1 MLTLIDNSTLTA
13 VQRITGDAPSLSKHS
28 AEADVLGF
36 ENLIVGL
43 LFYDGI
49 LSVDDYKPQFRKS
62 REKAFPFLH
71 QISPEIITASG
82 LAKASL
88 DEAKTFSPRIEGGR
102 FTDDATAS
110 LFEQLELS
118 VITTWDISSS
128 VYYLTLKMLGEE
140 GGEDFSN
147 FSAIT
152 SEIFCELEDK
162 RTCLSNIDGDVQLF
176 DRNGKRIAS
185 DYKVP
190 GARWGAGDQ
199 GGLTPGLNA
208 FVSALS
214 WLAYKSIYYTT
225 AANWY
230 KADSSLHP
238 VRQAFQLQYLRQKGV
253 YDQNMAQGLLSRLS
267 GAFRQEIDF
276 IVNQTHPTGFE
287 ADIPLFIAWL
297 AERTKDPRLIINEA
311 LELREADEFVEV
323 REQLN
328 EISNAFEDDEPAKA
342 SKKIAKI
349 TKHATSAMQLLRKRY
364 GLPNELGLNPT
375 KLIQVYNASTAVTE
389 LPRAPSLLSKI
400 PLPLVVQEQL
410 HRKGFSAI
418 FRNLGREIGNVWR
431 LGSTLETLKSRVELV
446 DGGQKA
452 YSPRIELPQYMNAHS
467 QWKSPM

>member
-13 VQRITGDAPSLSKHS
+13 VQRITGDAPSFSKHS
-28 AEADVLGF
+28 AEADILGF

-49 LSVDDYKPQFRKS
+49 LSVDDYKPQFRRS

-71 QISPEIITASG
+71 QISPTIIDDSG
-82 LAKASL
+82 IVEVSRK
-88 DEAKTFSPRIEGGR
+88 EATTFIPRIEGGR

-147 FSAIT
+147 FSTIT
-152 SEIFCELEDK
+152 SEIFCELED
-162 RTCLSNIDGDVQLF
+162 RRNCSSRIDSELELY
-176 DRNGKRIAS
+176 DRNGTKITP
-185 DYKVP
+185 DYKVA
-190 GARWGAGDQ
+190 GAKWGAGDQ
-199 GGLTPGLNA
+199 GGLTSGLSA

-230 KADSSLHP
+230 KVDSSLHP

-253 YDQNMAQGLLSRLS
+253 YDQNMAQGLLVRLS

-287 ADIPLFIAWL
+287 ADVPLFIAWL

-311 LELREADEFVEV
+311 MELREKDEFVEV

-328 EISNAFEDDEPAKA
+328 EISNAFEENEPEKA

-349 TKHATSAMQLLRKRY
+349 TKQATSAMQLLRKRY
-364 GLPNELGLNPT
+364 GLPNELGLNPS

-389 LPRAPSLLSKI
+389 LPKAPSILSKI
-400 PLPLVVQEQL
+400 QLPLSIQEQL

-446 DGGQKA
+446 ERGQKA
-452 YSPRIELPQYMNAHS
+452 YSPKTELPQYMNAHS

>member
-13 VQRITGDAPSLSKHS
+13 VQRITGEAPSFSKHS
-28 AEADVLGF
+28 AEADILGF

-49 LSVDDYKPQFRKS
+49 LSVDDYKPEFRKS
-62 REKAFPFLH
+62 RERAFPFLH
-71 QISPEIITASG
+71 QIAPSIIVESG
-82 LAKASL
+82 LAEASRE
-88 DEAKTFSPRIEGGR
+88 EAAAFRPRIEGGR
-102 FTDDATAS
+102 FSDNATAS
-110 LFEQLELS
+110 LFEQLDLS

-128 VYYLTLKMLGEE
+128 VYYLTLKMLGDEC
-140 GGEDFSN
+140 GEDFSN

-162 RTCLSNIDGDVQLF
+162 RNCSSKINADVELY
-176 DRNGKRIAS
+176 DRNGTKITK
-185 DYKVP
+185 DYKVA

-199 GGLTPGLNA
+199 GGLTPGLSA
-208 FVSALS
+208 FLSALS

-225 AANWY
+225 AANWF

-253 YDQNMAQGLLSRLS
+253 YDQNMSQGLLARLS

-287 ADIPLFIAWL
+287 SDVPLFIAWL
-297 AERTKDPRLIINEA
+297 AERTKDPRLIVDEA

-323 REQLN
+323 REQLQ
-328 EISNAFEDDEPAKA
+328 EISNAFEDNEPARA

-349 TKHATSAMQLLRKRY
+349 TRHATSAMQLLRKRY

-389 LPRAPSLLSKI
+389 LPRAPSLLNKI
-400 PLPLVVQEQL
+400 PLPLIVQEQL

-431 LGSTLETLKSRVELV
+431 LGSTLEILKSRVELV
-446 DGGQKA
+446 EGGQNA
-452 YSPRIELPQYMNAHS
+452 YSPKIELPQYMNAHS
-467 QWKSPM
+467 KWKSPM